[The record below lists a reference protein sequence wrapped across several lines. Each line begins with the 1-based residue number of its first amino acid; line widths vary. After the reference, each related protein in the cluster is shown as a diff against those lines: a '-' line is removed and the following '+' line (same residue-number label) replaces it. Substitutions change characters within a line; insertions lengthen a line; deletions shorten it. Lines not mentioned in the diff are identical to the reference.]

1 VARPGLILL
10 EFNELVPRLVDK
22 FMAEGALPNFA
33 RLHRE
38 AEIHTTEADE
48 DHPYLEPWIQW
59 ITVHSG
65 IPYREHRIH
74 DLGDGEKLNAPN
86 IWDVVSDA
94 GDSVWVCGAMNASY
108 KKPLNGWVLPDP
120 WTVKV
125 APQPA
130 AELTPYFKFI
140 SAHVTDYMSKKV
152 PLGISDYLRFV
163 AFMVSHGLS
172 PETAKTIALQLVNE
186 RFDKKVGW
194 KRAAI
199 LDRMQFDL
207 FRSVYQRIKPR
218 LATFFINSTAHYQHV
233 YWRDMEPEHF
243 QIQPDAGHRAAHE
256 KSILFGY
263 QAMDRLV
270 GEALAL
276 AGPDTT
282 VAFCTAL
289 SQQPCTI
296 YEEKGGKTFF
306 RARDFT
312 QFLAAVGITAPC
324 KVAPVMSQQFH
335 LDFESEEAAR
345 DAEAKLTSMEM
356 PGRGKVMYV
365 VRKGASVFAG
375 CTISRAVDQNDR
387 IEFLGSDRSAR
398 FFDLFYAV
406 DFLKSGMHHRDG
418 MLWIRT
424 PARRHFVNPEK
435 VPLVQVAP
443 TLLQLL
449 GLPQPASM
457 RALPIEPPRERRVA

>member
-1 VARPGLILL
+1 LL
-10 EFNELVPRLVDK
+10 EFNELVPRLIDR
-22 FMAEGALPNFA
+22 FIGEGVLPNFA
-33 RLHRE
+33 RLRRE
-38 AEIHTTEADE
+38 SEIHTTEADE

-86 IWDVVSDA
+86 VWDVVSER
-94 GDSVWVCGAMNASY
+94 GGNVWVCGAMNATY
-108 KKPLNGWVLPDP
+108 KKPLAGWVLPDP

-125 APQPA
+125 PPQPLD
-130 AELTPYFKFI
+130 ELAPYFRFI

-152 PLGISDYLRFV
+152 PLGPLDYLRFV
-163 AFMVSHGLS
+163 AFMVNHGLS
-172 PETAKTIALQLVNE
+172 ADTAKMIALQLANE
-186 RFDKKVGW
+186 RVDKRVTW

-207 FRSVYQRIKPR
+207 FRSVYQRINPQ

-233 YWRDMEPEHF
+233 YWRDMEPQHF
-243 QIQPDAGHRAAHE
+243 QIQPDPAHRLAHE

-263 QAMDRLV
+263 QAMDRLI
-270 GEALAL
+270 GETLAL

-282 VAFCTAL
+282 VVFCTAL
-289 SQQPCTI
+289 SQQPCTL

-306 RARDFT
+306 RARDFS

-324 KVAPVMSQQFH
+324 RVAPVMSQQFH
-335 LDFESEEAAR
+335 LDFQAEEAAR
-345 DAEAKLTSMEM
+345 DAEAKLNALEL

-375 CTISRAVDQNDR
+375 CTIARAVGDDER
-387 IEFLGSDRSAR
+387 IEIRGSERTLR
-398 FFDLFYAV
+398 FFDLFHAV
-406 DFLKSGMHHRDG
+406 EFLKSGMHHRDG

-424 PARRHFVNPEK
+424 PAKRHFVNPEK

-449 GLPQPASM
+449 GLPQPVSM
-457 RALPIEPPRERRVA
+457 RGLPIEAPRERRVA